1 MSWISELPAIGSFL
15 AGPAGGIVG
24 GGVEWLAGKLGA
36 SDKTVE
42 SIKDQLD
49 KTPADQ
55 IQSMKKLDIE
65 FQEFCMDNKIKLDLA
80 QISVNEEE
88 AKSTNW
94 FVAGWRPFVGWVCGL
109 GLAYVSVIEPIIR
122 FVAKVGFGYASAFPV
137 IDTNLTMQV
146 LLGMLGMGAM
156 RTVEKH
162 QGVEGNR

>member
-1 MSWISELPAIGSFL
+1 MSWMSELPAIGSFL

-24 GGVEWLAGKLGA
+24 AGVEWLAGKVGA
-36 SDKTVE
+36 SQPTLDA
-42 SIKDQLD
+42 IKDTLD

-55 IQSMKKLDIE
+55 IQAMKKLDIE

-80 QISVNEEE
+80 QIAVNTEE

-94 FVAGWRPFVGWVCGL
+94 FVAGWRPFVGWVCGF
-109 GLAYVSVIEPIIR
+109 GLAYVSVIEPIAR
-122 FVAKVGFGYASAFPV
+122 FIAKVGFNYTGAFPQ

-146 LLGMLGMGAM
+146 LLGMLGMGVM

-162 QGVEGNR
+162 QNVESNR

>member
-1 MSWISELPAIGSFL
+1 MSILSDLPAIGSFL

-24 GGVEWLAGKLGA
+24 AGVEWLAGKLGA
-36 SDKTVE
+36 SEPTVQA
-42 SIKDQLD
+42 IKDTID

-55 IQSMKKLDIE
+55 LQAMKKLDIE
-65 FQEFCMDNKIKLDLA
+65 FQEFCLNNKIQLDLA
-80 QISVNEEE
+80 QIAVNTEE

-94 FVAGWRPFVGWVCGL
+94 FVAGWRPFVGWVCGF

-122 FVAKVGFGYASAFPV
+122 FIAKVGYGYTGAFPV

-156 RTVEKH
+156 RSVEK
-162 QGVEGNR
+162 VKNSESNR